1 MRWLAAVARFW
12 WDFVV
17 GDSVILA
24 IGGVAVLGTGAVL
37 VAAGASS
44 LAQVA
49 LPMAVAVTL
58 ALSLRPPQ

>member
-58 ALSLRPPQ
+58 ALSLLQSS